1 VCTHDDSVLLNT
13 VISYSEDAGIRFY
26 ATAESAYV
34 GGEGGSKCISKFA
47 LTRFR
52 VRPVVRSS
60 NTSERPRAP
69 RGHRRQKRA
78 PYMARE
84 YGAPCTPPGSPS
96 KRITSGGTP
105 FDSIN
110 RRDHNGPP
118 DGRTN
123 DDVVC
128 ARVHNNN
135 IPIPFGGPR
144 RRVVWPDN

>member
-1 VCTHDDSVLLNT
+1 MCTHDDSVLLNT

-84 YGAPCTPPGSPS
+84 YGALTHARRAPRPVPRPNVLRPGIRHSNQS
-96 KRITSGGTP
+96 TAVITTDP
-105 FDSIN
+105 
-110 RRDHNGPP
+110 RTV
-118 DGRTN
+118 GRTTTWY
-123 DDVVC
+123 
-128 ARVHNNN
+128 ARAFTTTTFRFHSA
-135 IPIPFGGPR
+135 GPA
-144 RRVVWPDN
+144 VA